1 MSIFNYINST
11 SAFNTYTML
20 RSFKCPITHQIMRD
34 AVLCSDDRNYERAA
48 IMARFAAGNYRS
60 PVDNSLMNP
69 NRVIHNVH
77 LQNLI
82 NLFLLNGAH
91 NDLSDEVR
99 RAAVSATNARILA
112 RHAAIA
118 ARRAARR
125 HSNE

>member
-1 MSIFNYINST
+1 MFRP
-11 SAFNTYTML
+11 F
-20 RSFKCPITHQIMRD
+20 FCPITHQIMLD
-34 AVLCSDDRNYERAA
+34 AVLCSDGRSYERAA

-69 NRVIHNVH
+69 SRVIQNVH

-82 NLFLLNGAH
+82 NSFLLNGAH

-112 RHAAIA
+112 RRA
-118 ARRAARR
+118 ARRAPPF
-125 HSNE
+125 